1 MAVTSE
7 GYFKLTS
14 HTILKQEM
22 PVYCDGSL
30 KQVFFMLLLLQ
41 LHRLSS
47 INRLEQIRSCATKE
61 QKSKGF
67 KKHLTLLSW
76 NNPILNM

>member
-30 KQVFFMLLLLQ
+30 KQVFFMLPLLQ

-47 INRLEQIRSCATKE
+47 INRLEQITQELCH
-61 QKSKGF
+61 KGTEI
-67 KKHLTLLSW
+67 KR
-76 NNPILNM
+76 I

>member
-7 GYFKLTS
+7 GYFKLAS

-30 KQVFFMLLLLQ
+30 KQVFFMLPLLQ
-41 LHRLSS
+41 LHGLSS
-47 INRLEQIRSCATKE
+47 LEQTTQELCH
-61 QKSKGF
+61 KGTEI
-67 KKHLTLLSW
+67 KR
-76 NNPILNM
+76 I